1 MRNNKYKNKA
11 EKEEEDVATKRGY
24 IYLVKN
30 PASNEMTLCAYN
42 HTLKRDQGVVYETR
56 YGQDLG
62 FVVGDASKLG
72 QPYKGGNLNPC
83 GACSCPA
90 LDAKN
95 IEAEEKDEEL
105 VSFAD
110 YMENEFDSSDEG
122 SQKITEKIT
131 QEIKEIYSDVVEQE
145 VIPEI
150 SPKDEV
156 VNDEIIDDE
165 IINEEINDDEIIKDE
180 IKIDQSLES
189 EIKVDEEEIEKEIEE
204 EEELDKE
211 IFLFR
216 DTSNTAN
223 CNDDGCDKVV
233 VSDDAVWIERLAS
246 VDDIKKYKE
255 LSLRENDALTLC
267 REKIKKHKLEMKLV
281 TAHFL
286 LVEPKVVFFFTADVR
301 VDFRELVK
309 DLVGIFRI
317 RIELRQIGV
326 RDESRLLGGLAVCG
340 RDYCCHG
347 ITDKLLPVSIKMAK
361 EQNLSL
367 NSIKISG
374 PCGRLLCCLA
384 YEQDFYTE
392 EKLKYPSEGSRI
404 KIGRDLYR
412 VSEVNIISRKIL
424 LQSSEG
430 GMMSID
436 ATHVYYNSD
445 SSFWVLEKEYM
456 KELLSE

>member
-1 MRNNKYKNKA
+1 MRNNKYKNKE
-11 EKEEEDVATKRGY
+11 EKEEDDVATKRGY
-24 IYLVKN
+24 IYLVKT
-30 PASNEMTLCAYN
+30 PASNEMTLCAFN

-72 QPYKGGNLNPC
+72 QPYHGGDLNPC

-90 LDAKN
+90 LKVDN
-95 IEAEEKDEEL
+95 FEKKVDEDEEL

-110 YMENEFDSSDEG
+110 YMENEFDLSDEAP
-122 SQKITEKIT
+122 KKIT
-131 QEIKEIYSDVVEQE
+131 QEIKEIYSDESNNE
-145 VIPEI
+145 HDEKLIKIESI
-150 SPKDEV
+150 KDDLKIDASLDDDIKLDE
-156 VNDEIIDDE
+156 DEI
-165 IINEEINDDEIIKDE
+165 NR
-180 IKIDQSLES
+180 
-189 EIKVDEEEIEKEIEE
+189 EIEE

-211 IFLFR
+211 VFLFR
-216 DTSNTAN
+216 DTSNTVN
-223 CNDDGCDKVV
+223 CDDDECDKVV
-233 VSDDAVWIERLAS
+233 VSDDTVWIERLAS
-246 VDDIKKYKE
+246 DEDLKRYKE
-255 LSLRENDALTLC
+255 LSIRENDALTLC
-267 REKIKKHKLEMKLV
+267 REKVKKHKLEMKLV

-286 LVEPKVVFFFTADVR
+286 LVEPKIIFFFTADVR

-384 YEQDFYTE
+384 YEQDFYVA

-412 VSEVNIISRKIL
+412 VSEVNIISRKITL
-424 LQSSEG
+424 HGPEG
-430 GMMSID
+430 GIMSID
-436 ATHVYYNSD
+436 GSHVYYNAN

>member
-1 MRNNKYKNKA
+1 MRNNKYKNKE
-11 EKEEEDVATKRGY
+11 EKEDDDLATKRGY

-30 PASNEMTLCAYN
+30 PASNEMTLCAFN

-72 QPYKGGNLNPC
+72 QPYKGGNTKPC
-83 GACSCPA
+83 GACSGSCSCSA
-90 LDAKN
+90 LKVEN
-95 IEAEEKDEEL
+95 LEEANEDEEL

-110 YMENEFDSSDEG
+110 YMENEFDLAD
-122 SQKITEKIT
+122 QAPEKLT
-131 QEIKEIYSDVVEQE
+131 DEIKEIYSDVSEIEVLDENLLDVE
-145 VIPEI
+145 
-150 SPKDEV
+150 ST
-156 VNDEIIDDE
+156 
-165 IINEEINDDEIIKDE
+165 KDE
-180 IKIDQSLES
+180 IK
-189 EIKVDEEEIEKEIEE
+189 KEIEE

-223 CNDDGCDKVV
+223 CDDDECDKVV

-246 VDDIKKYKE
+246 DEDLKRYKE
-255 LSLRENDALTLC
+255 LSIRENDALTLC

-286 LVEPKVVFFFTADVR
+286 LVEPKIVFFFTADVR

-384 YEQDFYTE
+384 YEQDFYVA
-392 EKLKYPSEGSRI
+392 EKLKYPPEGSRI

-412 VSEVNIISRKIL
+412 VSEVNIISRKITL
-424 LQSSEG
+424 HGSEG
-430 GMMSID
+430 GIMSID
-436 ATHVYYNSD
+436 GSHVYYNAD